1 MERFLISEVEL
12 NKLAILRGKP
22 IHINEWLTLNQPTID
37 EIEQFGEDEF
47 YSTVWNLCCSPW
59 DMPSM
64 LDDLGIDFMKIS
76 EWDFFR
82 IILSSIDSE
91 KLKLIIDDFD
101 FKDFQPM
108 EEHLQDGSTRIVLYR
123 SSDQAIF
130 DEELYQIFITNLREI
145 IGFQHKGKKAA
156 NKATAKILIM
166 DDRKSRKRAATETKT
181 EDSMIFDIIISLVN
195 TEEFSYTYESSFQLT
210 LYQLMKSFTQI
221 QGKKAAVALMQGS
234 MSGFADMSNVPN
246 VDMQWTYSEE
256 KYKPRGKKLIN
267 NKVKT

>member
-1 MERFLISEVEL
+1 MEL

-22 IHINEWLTLNQPTID
+22 IQINEWLTLNQPTID
-37 EIEQFGEDEF
+37 EIEKFGEDEF

-64 LDDLGIDFMKIS
+64 LDDWGIDFMKIS

-82 IILSSIDSE
+82 LILSTVDAD
-91 KLKLIIDDFD
+91 KLKLIMGNFD

-108 EEHLQDGSTRIVLYR
+108 EEHLQDGNTRIVLYR
-123 SSDQAIF
+123 PSDQAVF
-130 DEELYQIFITNLREI
+130 DEDLYNIFITNLREI

-166 DDRKSRKRAATETKT
+166 DDRKARKRAAAETKK
-181 EDSMIFDIIISLVN
+181 EDSMIYDIIISLVN

-234 MSGFADMSNVPN
+234 MSGFADMSSVPSI
-246 VDMQWTYSEE
+246 DMQWTYSEE
-256 KYKPRGKKLIN
+256 KYKPRGRKLVN
-267 NKVKT
+267 NKTK